1 MIGQKEFKRS
11 ACQSL
16 SNFAFGMDDHIFF
29 DWLSA
34 GSDGLYPSFDLHKT
48 ETAGGWGVRLFTNG
62 TEVGNVD
69 AILQGSEEDV
79 LSLAGFYLLSVNGQS
94 YFDQVFLWELV
105 SRRLRFRLRFRKMFY
120 LNLNL
125 NLTICYFDFGT

>member
-34 GSDGLYPSFDLHKT
+34 GGDGFYPTLDLYEA
-48 ETAGGWGVRLFTNG
+48 ETAGGSSFLLFLDG

-79 LSLAGFYLLSVNGQS
+79 LSLAGFYLLSVNGQKYVLHLKNFTRDS
-94 YFDQVFLWELV
+94 EPTKGSSLAG
-105 SRRLRFRLRFRKMFY
+105 SRVGGRRGPPLL
-120 LNLNL
+120 L
-125 NLTICYFDFGT
+125 

>member
-34 GSDGLYPSFDLHKT
+34 GGDGLYPALDLYKT
-48 ETAGGWGVRLFTNG
+48 ETAGGSSFLLFLDG

-79 LSLAGFYLLSVNGQS
+79 FTFFGFN
-94 YFDQVFLWELV
+94 VFAVDCEEYVLH
-105 SRRLRFRLRFRKMFY
+105 SM
-120 LNLNL
+120 
-125 NLTICYFDFGT
+125 C

>member
-34 GSDGLYPSFDLHKT
+34 GGDGFYPTLDLYEA
-48 ETAGGWGVRLFTNG
+48 ETAGGWRFRLFPNG

-79 LSLAGFYLLSVNGQS
+79 LSLADFYLLSVN
-94 YFDQVFLWELV
+94 
-105 SRRLRFRLRFRKMFY
+105 R
-120 LNLNL
+120 
-125 NLTICYFDFGT
+125 